1 MPAQLLD
8 VERTPL
14 DTPQLPF
21 RDLYAYV
28 TRAAMP
34 RLQAGNSL
42 LVAVAQTNI
51 YGSAL
56 LPGYSS
62 TKEGID
68 AATRM
73 SEADSPHSSGI
84 VLPINGG
91 ETTGG

>member
-1 MPAQLLD
+1 MPAQLPD

-42 LVAVAQTNI
+42 V
-51 YGSAL
+51 
-56 LPGYSS
+56 
-62 TKEGID
+62 KEG
-68 AATRM
+68 
-73 SEADSPHSSGI
+73 G
-84 VLPINGG
+84 
-91 ETTGG
+91 TGQNSIARISDG